1 MDTQHVGIQR
11 SSQRSLRKEKSNHG
25 PFNLYHHFMD
35 PIKESEIIDIF
46 LSAFTKDE
54 ALKIMPVQKQIEA
67 SLQTRVKVFA
77 TTGTTM
83 VMWVLA

>member
-1 MDTQHVGIQR
+1 
-11 SSQRSLRKEKSNHG
+11 
-25 PFNLYHHFMD
+25 MD

-67 SLQTRVKVFA
+67 SL
-77 TTGTTM
+77 
-83 VMWVLA
+83 